1 MVWRAAAVALA
12 VTASLWVGVASAAAL
27 EANVLNAPYN
37 AKGNGT
43 TNDRAAIQSA
53 INAVAEAGGG
63 KVILPKAH
71 TYLTGDL
78 VLKSKVTFDLETGA
92 VLKQSQT
99 PGDYLHEPHKG
110 REIPGTG
117 IKFNTYLDQNFPLLY
132 AGKATEVTINGGGE
146 IEMTNSGADEKSVLL
161 DCIGLF
167 EVTHFVISNVTIS
180 HSSGYNVALRDSE
193 FGEVKNVT
201 TTKPDS
207 INSDGISMMDSSHL
221 EVFKNNL
228 TTLDDGIYVW
238 ASLEDPRKSEWWNSD
253 TPRPSTDI
261 NVFENVVNNESTN
274 GSHGFLFI
282 NWTGAETDA
291 SQVEIARINVHNNT
305 FKATF
310 PLGALVGDP
319 YHPGPKTPTKDL
331 TFLNNKL
338 EIVGAGEIPEKELAE
353 MATTDLNVDSSVY
366 TFSQAT
372 NKTGILNND
381 FDGHNAF
388 PAEKGTSFWSTE
400 GHASAPETAVGQPS
414 GKYGQITGFAEGYS
428 GIYQGV
434 FLEPGT
440 YTFRAAT
447 QSSGVPVRFF
457 AIRASNLEVMA
468 SASITNTKW
477 ETKSIKFTVA
487 TAGVYRLGI
496 DDSGSGG
503 TASSFGRIDSTELE

>member
-1 MVWRAAAVALA
+1 VALA

-71 TYLTGDL
+71 IYLTGDL

-99 PGDYLHEPHKG
+99 PGDYLHEPKKG
-110 REIPGTG
+110 RTIEGRTIEGRP
-117 IKFNTYLDQNFPLLY
+117 IKFDTFLDQNFPLLY

-161 DCIGLF
+161 DSIGMF

-180 HSSGYNVALRDSE
+180 NSSGYNVALRDSE

-201 TTKPDS
+201 TTKPAS

-238 ASLEDPRKSEWWNSD
+238 ASLKDPRKSEWWNSD

-282 NWTGAETDA
+282 NWTGAEEDA
-291 SQVEIARINVHNNT
+291 SQVEIARLNVHNNT

-331 TFLNNKL
+331 TFQNNKL
-338 EIVGAGEIPEKELAE
+338 EIVGSGEIPEEELKE
-353 MATTDLNVDSSVY
+353 MGTTDLNADSSVY
-366 TFSQAT
+366 AFDQAS

-388 PAEKGTSFWSTE
+388 PAEKATSFWSTE
-400 GHASAPETAVGQPS
+400 GKASAPETAVGQPS
-414 GKYGQITGFAEGYS
+414 GKYGQITGFNEGYS

-447 QSSGVPVRFF
+447 QSSGAAVRFF

-468 SASITNTKW
+468 STSITNTKW
-477 ETKSIKFTVA
+477 ETKSIKFTVT
-487 TAGVYRLGI
+487 TAGNYRLGI
-496 DDSGSGG
+496 DDQGAGG
-503 TASSFGRIDSTELE
+503 AAGSFGRIDNTELE